1 MQFMMFINL
10 GTKARDF
17 RSLSADEQQAIGAGY
32 QAVNQTPGV
41 TPGIG
46 LQPPEHATTVTVS
59 SGEVQTTAGPSVA
72 LTDAIDGLLTFEA
85 EDLDAAIALAAKIP
99 AATMGGKVEIRP
111 VMDWTQNRG

>member
-17 RSLSADEQQAIGAGY
+17 RSLSEDERQAVGAGY

-41 TPGIG
+41 TPGTG
-46 LQPPEHATTVTVS
+46 LQPPEHATTVTVTD
-59 SGEVQTTAGPSVA
+59 GEIQTTAGPGVGLA
-72 LTDAIDGLLTFEA
+72 DAIDGLLTFEA
-85 EDLDAAIALAAKIP
+85 DDLDAAIALAAKVP

-111 VMDWTQNRG
+111 VMDWAQNQG